1 MIPSLEIMLP
11 LKPIWKVSNELFTFL
26 TLIFVNHLCALELP
40 QYIRGEIMKISLNKG
55 QVVVEML
62 DFHGEMLVSM
72 ENIFYLPEASL
83 CFAPQCFDVELQG
96 RFYCETY

>member
-11 LKPIWKVSNELFTFL
+11 SELIRKVSNELFTSL
-26 TLIFVNHLCALELP
+26 TLIYINHLCALELP
-40 QYIRGEIMKISLNKG
+40 QYIRGEIMKINLNKG

-72 ENIFYLPEASL
+72 ENLFYLPVASL

-96 RFYCETY
+96 RSDFETY